1 MKLKLFIVGLLL
13 GFVVM
18 MPGSASA
25 QGIGHRILPFK
36 TGVEATKT
44 DENWK
49 RCGNY
54 FATIET
60 TSGKIV
66 YFTFEKELSDKL
78 SVGLIFTTVDQIVVS
93 INEKAATPL
102 VATMGAKFFIVMNM
116 QDYRVGLPCLGNGEK
131 I

>member
-1 MKLKLFIVGLLL
+1 MKYFVLGVLLWFIALL
-13 GFVVM
+13 
-18 MPGSASA
+18 PSSASA

-36 TGVEATKT
+36 TDSEAAKT

-49 RCGNY
+49 ACGGY
-54 FATIET
+54 FASIET
-60 TSGKIV
+60 ADGKIV
-66 YFTFEKELSDKL
+66 YFTFEKGLPDKL
-78 SVGLIFTTVDQIVVS
+78 SVGIIFTTIDQVVVS

-116 QDYRVGLPCLGNGEK
+116 QDYRIGLPCLGNGTK